1 LDPANLLLSTTQD
14 GRLIEDNVD
23 EFLELSNMVPWNMG
37 TLKTVLKQVGLSSC
51 PTGSSGFN
59 NHLFPAAVPQGC
71 PEAK

>member
-1 LDPANLLLSTTQD
+1 
-14 GRLIEDNVD
+14 VD

-37 TLKTVLKQVGLSSC
+37 TLKTVLKQVGLLSC